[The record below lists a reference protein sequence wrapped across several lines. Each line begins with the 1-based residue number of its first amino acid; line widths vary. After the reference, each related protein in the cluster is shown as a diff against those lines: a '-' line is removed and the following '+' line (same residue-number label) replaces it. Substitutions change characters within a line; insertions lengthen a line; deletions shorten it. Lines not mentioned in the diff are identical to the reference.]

1 MSSAGSEIYKAL
13 GGTESNANRFERDLN
28 ILGQGAMIEG
38 GIGGRYNIGKPQANL
53 FRTTEGA
60 LSDEAAAAARW
71 AIGPAVPPATPR
83 QGFAE
88 ASGQGVP
95 NPRAGPQPPARPP
108 DKAAAQSDRM
118 NSEARESGHPHGLRI
133 PPTEVTTIRP
143 PDLKVE
149 Q

>member
-1 MSSAGSEIYKAL
+1 PVAAPLDFAWRAPGAAIGAISSAGAETYKAL
-13 GGTESNANRFERDLN
+13 GGTETDANRLERDLN
-28 ILGQGAMIEG
+28 ILGQSAMVEG

-60 LSDEAAAAARW
+60 LSDEAAAAPHAPI
-71 AIGPAVPPATPR
+71 AATVPPATPR

-95 NPRAGPQPPARPP
+95 NPRAGPQPPVRPP

-118 NSEARESGHPHGLRI
+118 NSEASESG
-133 PPTEVTTIRP
+133 
-143 PDLKVE
+143 
-149 Q
+149 